1 MLSCYDVANFFLAQA
16 NEEIGDLISNL
27 KLQKLTYY
35 AQGFFLAI
43 NNEPLFPE
51 EIEAWTH
58 GPVVPELYHHY
69 KEHKSNA
76 IPSPTDLDFSVY
88 DQNTQD
94 FLNEIYSVFGQ
105 FSAWKLRNMTH
116 DEPPW
121 RDVAE
126 EAGVISHAAMKK
138 YFLTQLETNA

>member
-35 AQGFFLAI
+35 AQGFCLAV
-43 NNEPLFPE
+43 NDEPFFPE

-58 GPVVPELYHHY
+58 GPVIPELYYHY
-69 KEHKSNA
+69 KEYKSNA
-76 IPSPTDLDFSVY
+76 IPSPTNLDFSVY
-88 DQNTQD
+88 DQNTTD
-94 FLNEIYSVFGQ
+94 FLNEIYSVFAQ

-121 RDVAE
+121 RNVAR

-138 YFLTQLETNA
+138 YFLTQIEANV